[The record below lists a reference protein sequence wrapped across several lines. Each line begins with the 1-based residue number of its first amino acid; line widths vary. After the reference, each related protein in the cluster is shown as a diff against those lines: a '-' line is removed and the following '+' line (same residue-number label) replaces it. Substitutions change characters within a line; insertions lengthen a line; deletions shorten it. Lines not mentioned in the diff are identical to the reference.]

1 MNLSQVETQ
10 AVDCPIAACWLVML
24 VFSLKLKRNYFYWT
38 HLDTTRSLPTCS
50 DIGGAGK
57 TKRVR
62 VQSLRVTFWGAT
74 RQKKIV
80 AQWTHINNGNKP
92 SIACALKTSKPYNWK
107 YHSTPSPFLVSW
119 FQCKFASFPEERTV
133 RPSFRTCE
141 LSSQKPY
148 LFNQAQ

>member
-1 MNLSQVETQ
+1 MNLAQVETQ
-10 AVDCPIAACWLVML
+10 AVDCPIAACWLV
-24 VFSLKLKRNYFYWT
+24 FSLKLKRNYFYST

-62 VQSLRVTFWGAT
+62 VQSLRVTVWGAC
-74 RQKKIV
+74 RSEENRGPMDPHQLWQQAQRCICAQKFK
-80 AQWTHINNGNKP
+80 N
-92 SIACALKTSKPYNWK
+92 LNWK
-107 YHSTPSPFLVSW
+107 YRSAPSPFLVSW
-119 FQCKFASFPEERTV
+119 FQYKFASFPEERTV
-133 RPSFRTCE
+133 RPSFTTCE